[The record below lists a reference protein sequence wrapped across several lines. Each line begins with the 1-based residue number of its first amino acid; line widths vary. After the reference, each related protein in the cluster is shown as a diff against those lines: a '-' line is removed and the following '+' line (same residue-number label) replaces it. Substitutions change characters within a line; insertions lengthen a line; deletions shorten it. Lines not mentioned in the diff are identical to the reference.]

1 MIVNPC
7 DRDDA
12 AGAMQRALTTG
23 YAERRRRWEKL
34 MDNVVSENVAAWRE
48 SFVDALK
55 GGIRTAP
62 ARLANDAA

>member
-1 MIVNPC
+1 M
-7 DRDDA
+7 
-12 AGAMQRALTTG
+12 G

-55 GGIRTAP
+55 GEIRTAP